1 MKNHMLWMII
11 GCVLPLLFIFIL
23 PAFGV
28 SSQAA
33 FVIFFVFMFACHF
46 LMLGHHH
53 GQRQIMNPVDS
64 VYSVGET
71 QIPVEQHR

>member
-11 GCVLPLLFIFIL
+11 GCVVPMLLIFIL

-28 SSQAA
+28 SSGVTL
-33 FVIFFVFMFACHF
+33 VIFIVLMFACHF

-53 GQRQIMNPVDS
+53 G
-64 VYSVGET
+64 GED
-71 QIPVEQHR
+71 QDEKHDH